1 MPHPQGPAS
10 PAPQLPTPPPESTFF
25 PAVDSRLAS
34 GTTERWSGQERVAL
48 PSHVCAKKPPSLSG
62 QYFLSRV
69 RIRPLAARPAPRPDA
84 SGDGSTLGDVTRQHG
99 GGGRLGLWVGAAAS
113 TTAEGFCREQPLP
126 PPRLSPFLG
135 QGPGPGE
142 GVGIVGKPSPALF
155 QLRPGRPE
163 AVAGEG
169 ERGGLRCEAVRGGGS
184 VSLTRCP
191 ADFSWLVSG
200 WGGPRAGGCVHRV
213 RGLAPR

>member
-1 MPHPQGPAS
+1 MGRSATLQRRRQ
-10 PAPQLPTPPPESTFF
+10 QL
-25 PAVDSRLAS
+25 L
-34 GTTERWSGQERVAL
+34 L
-48 PSHVCAKKPPSLSG
+48 PSPRGCPSGHCRRPRRSAASDWPRNPLHTALSKRAG
-62 QYFLSRV
+62 V
-69 RIRPLAARPAPRPDA
+69 RSSLARPAPRHQPLRA
-84 SGDGSTLGDVTRQHG
+84 NEKSGLRKPPP
-99 GGGRLGLWVGAAAS
+99 
-113 TTAEGFCREQPLP
+113 QPLP